1 MAAFKAINHCAK
13 RVMGNNISTIG
24 DLQRNTVPRL
34 TGCGDDEAVRAL
46 VESLD
51 SILNDS
57 EAGFEKCRDALV
69 LKEISSGSYKP
80 VLEPVDVATF
90 CQTKWGRISNLEI
103 IVDPAVPKWLLASS
117 VLLKI
122 ILENAIHN
130 AVQHGKKQGHIALSV
145 SMLGASSLLITIENE
160 AGRNHAAALEM
171 QKRHGKA
178 AIMSQQQ
185 EIDLS
190 SIGSSSST
198 FLGMGE
204 MGEAAGLMSAA
215 LSLEFHPQSGLVAP
229 GTLFSLTVDSTPTSA
244 PEIQDDEG
252 EVPSLK
258 EGCLLVCC
266 DDDAAPR
273 IGYKGLV
280 KKLKPKQSMILGA
293 TYEEAASLVEAVLT
307 AAKEVGDANVVCIFD
322 QNMEYDQGVIRG
334 SEVVA
339 DLRREGFT
347 GVMLIRSA
355 NDDATSGLKYRKM
368 GANGYLSKKT
378 TVKQLARDVV
388 RECEHAWKV
397 MAL

>member
-1 MAAFKAINHCAK
+1 MAAFRAINHCAK

-103 IVDPAVPKWLLASS
+103 IVDPAVPMWLLASS

-130 AVQHGKKQGHIALSV
+130 AIQHGKKRGQVVLSV
-145 SMLGASSLLITIENE
+145 SMLGTSSLLIMIENE

-171 QKRHGKA
+171 QKQHGKA

-204 MGEAAGLMSAA
+204 MREAAALMSAA

-229 GTLFSLTVDSTPTSA
+229 RTL
-244 PEIQDDEG
+244 
-252 EVPSLK
+252 
-258 EGCLLVCC
+258 
-266 DDDAAPR
+266 
-273 IGYKGLV
+273 
-280 KKLKPKQSMILGA
+280 
-293 TYEEAASLVEAVLT
+293 
-307 AAKEVGDANVVCIFD
+307 
-322 QNMEYDQGVIRG
+322 
-334 SEVVA
+334 
-339 DLRREGFT
+339 
-347 GVMLIRSA
+347 
-355 NDDATSGLKYRKM
+355 
-368 GANGYLSKKT
+368 
-378 TVKQLARDVV
+378 
-388 RECEHAWKV
+388 
-397 MAL
+397 

>member
-1 MAAFKAINHCAK
+1 
-13 RVMGNNISTIG
+13 
-24 DLQRNTVPRL
+24 
-34 TGCGDDEAVRAL
+34 
-46 VESLD
+46 
-51 SILNDS
+51 
-57 EAGFEKCRDALV
+57 
-69 LKEISSGSYKP
+69 
-80 VLEPVDVATF
+80 VDVATF

-130 AVQHGKKQGHIALSV
+130 AVQHGQKQGHIALSV
-145 SMLGASSLLITIENE
+145 SMLGTSSLLITIKNE

-171 QKRHGKA
+171 QKQHGKT
-178 AIMSQQQ
+178 AIMSQEQ

-198 FLGMGE
+198 FLGMCE
-204 MGEAAGLMSAA
+204 MREAAALMSAA

-229 GTLFSLTVDSTPTSA
+229 RTLFSLTVDSTPTSA

-293 TYEEAASLVEAVLT
+293 TYEEAASLAETVLT
-307 AAKEVGDANVVCIFD
+307 AAKEHGDANVVCIFD

-355 NDDATSGLKYRKM
+355 NDDAASGLKYRKM

-378 TVKQLARDVV
+378 TVKQLAKDVV

>member
-1 MAAFKAINHCAK
+1 LAVRAPSILNVDSCVIAFFVPAFKAINHCAK
-13 RVMGNNISTIG
+13 RVMGNSISTVG

-51 SILNDS
+51 SIQNDS

-69 LKEISSGSYKP
+69 LKEISSGSHKP
-80 VLEPVDVATF
+80 VLEPVDLATF
-90 CQTKWGRISNLEI
+90 CQTKWGKISNLEM
-103 IVDPAVPKWLLASS
+103 IVHPTVPKWLMASS

-130 AVQHGKKQGHIALSV
+130 AMQHGKKRGQITLSLSV
-145 SMLGASSLLITIENE
+145 LDTSNLFITVENE
-160 AGRNHAAALEM
+160 AGTNHEAALEM
-171 QKRHGKA
+171 QNQHGKIP
-178 AIMSQQQ
+178 IMSQQQ

-190 SIGSSSST
+190 SIGSASST

-204 MGEAAGLMSAA
+204 MREAAALMSTS

-229 GTLFSLTVDSTPTSA
+229 HTLFTLTADASPTSA
-244 PEIQDDEG
+244 PEFQGDAG

-258 EGCLLVCC
+258 EGCLLVCV

-273 IGYKGLV
+273 IGYKGLI
-280 KKLKPKQSMILGA
+280 KKLNPKESMILGA

-307 AAKEVGDANVVCIFD
+307 AAKELGDANVVCIFD
-322 QNMEYDQGVIRG
+322 QNMEYDQGKILG
-334 SEVVA
+334 TEVVA
-339 DLRREGFT
+339 DLRHEGFT

-355 NDDATSGLKYRKM
+355 NDDAASLQG
-368 GANGYLSKKT
+368 
-378 TVKQLARDVV
+378 
-388 RECEHAWKV
+388 
-397 MAL
+397 